1 MSTEIDT
8 MEDRARRADKIIRDP
23 SNYKICEG
31 CDSIVA
37 SKVVTCPNCHS
48 YRFEVS
54 AERIMNQAREL
65 GRREQH
71 SVLASDLQ

>member
-1 MSTEIDT
+1 MSTQSDN

-23 SNYKICEG
+23 GSYKICEG

-37 SKVVTCPNCHS
+37 AKVVTCPNCHS
-48 YRFEVS
+48 YRFEES
-54 AERIMNQAREL
+54 AERVIHQACEL

-71 SVLASDLQ
+71 SVLATDLQ

>member
-23 SNYKICEG
+23 GSYKICEG

-37 SKVVTCPNCHS
+37 VKVVTCPNCHS
-48 YRFEVS
+48 YRFENS
-54 AERIMNQAREL
+54 SDRIVDQAREL
-65 GRREQH
+65 ARGEQH
-71 SVLASDLQ
+71 SVLPTDLQ